1 MKSETS
7 EEEES
12 NADFEPDENFDP
24 FKVAAQGVEEEW
36 QKQTPP
42 EENE

>member
-7 EEEES
+7 EEEDS

-24 FKVAAQGVEEEW
+24 FKVAARGVEEE
-36 QKQTPP
+36 
-42 EENE
+42 

>member
-7 EEEES
+7 EEEDS

-24 FKVAAQGVEEEW
+24 FKAAAQGVEEE
-36 QKQTPP
+36 
-42 EENE
+42 